1 MSPSIHQIL
10 TKYWGYT
17 SFRPLQ
23 EEIIQSVLKGEDTL
37 ALLPTGGG
45 KSLCYQVPAL
55 AMDGMCLVISPLI
68 SLMKDQ
74 VDSLKNKGI
83 AAAAVHS
90 GMHPDEQERVLS
102 NARFGAIKLLYISP
116 ERLTTERIRELLRK
130 TKINLLAVDEAH
142 CVSQWGYDF
151 RPPYLKIAEIRP
163 FIPGTPLL
171 ALTATAT
178 PKVVKD
184 IQEKLQFR
192 REHLLRKS
200 FERKNLTYVVFKEED
215 KPGRLLKILNNVRG
229 SEIGRAHV

>member
-1 MSPSIHQIL
+1 LTIHQIL
-10 TKYWGYT
+10 LKYWGYS

-45 KSLCYQVPAL
+45 KSICYQVPAL
-55 AMDGMCLVISPLI
+55 AKEGMCLVISPLI

-74 VDSLKNKGI
+74 VDSLKIKGI
-83 AAAAVHS
+83 AAAAIHS

-102 NARFGAIKLLYISP
+102 NARFGALKLLYISP
-116 ERLTTERIRELLRK
+116 ERLATDRIRELLRK
-130 TKINLLAVDEAH
+130 SRISLLAVDEAH

-192 REHLLRKS
+192 QDMQSGKA
-200 FERKNLTYVVFKEED
+200 
-215 KPGRLLKILNNVRG
+215 LNEKT
-229 SEIGRAHV
+229 SLIW